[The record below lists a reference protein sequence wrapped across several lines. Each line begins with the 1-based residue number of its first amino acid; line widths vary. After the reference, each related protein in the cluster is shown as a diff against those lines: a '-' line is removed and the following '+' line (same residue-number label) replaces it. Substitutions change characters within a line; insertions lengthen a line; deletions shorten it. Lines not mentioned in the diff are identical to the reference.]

1 VDGEEKVGESQLQAV
16 PAPAGFARRFLASL
30 SYLVTTEVHAY
41 AFSIAANALLAFF
54 SFALLLLTLCRS
66 WLHWQGA
73 YEVIVQLLRANLPV
87 GADFVIR
94 NLGAL
99 VYARPRVQVVSLGV
113 LVFTSCG
120 VFLPLEVA
128 LNRVWGIARNR
139 NFLANLAVSFVL
151 AVVSGSMAFCL
162 VVIAA
167 AAQATVRFG
176 ISWLPWHRLTATLSR
191 GLLESVSVPLVIGI
205 YLVIYYFLP
214 NGPVP
219 LWRVLPAAV
228 LAGVLTEAAKF
239 IYGLSLPA
247 FRFREVYGPF
257 ELTATLLLWAFVG
270 SMILLWGASLCAYGY
285 GPGGE
290 GYGRRT
296 ARRSAMLGLE
306 T

>member
-1 VDGEEKVGESQLQAV
+1 VDVQEKVGEVQAEAV
-16 PAPAGFARRFLASL
+16 PAPAGFGRRFLASL

-54 SFALLLLTLCRS
+54 PFTLLLLTLCRS

-73 YEVIVQLLRANLPV
+73 YDVIVQLLRANLPV
-87 GADFVIR
+87 GAEFVIR
-94 NLGAL
+94 NLGIL
-99 VYARPRVQVVSLGV
+99 VYARPRVQVVSVGV
-113 LVFTSCG
+113 LVFTSSG

-128 LNRVWGIARNR
+128 LNKVWGIARNR

-151 AVVSGSMAFCL
+151 AVVSGSMAFCSVL
-162 VVIAA
+162 IAA
-167 AAQATVRFG
+167 AAQAAIRFG

-191 GLLESVSVPLVIGI
+191 GLLESVSVPLLIGV

-219 LWRVLPAAV
+219 LRRVLPAAV
-228 LAGVLTEAAKF
+228 LAGVLTEVAKF
-239 IYGLSLPA
+239 IYSLSLPA

-257 ELTATLLLWAFVG
+257 ELSATLLLWAFVG
-270 SMILLWGASLCAYGY
+270 SLILLWGASFCAYGY
-285 GPGGE
+285 GFSQEPH
-290 GYGRRT
+290 GRRT
-296 ARRSAMLGLE
+296 VRRSGVLGLE